1 VSALAGDSSESD
13 AGADEDGSEG
23 DRSDSQARL
32 PVSISD
38 DDDRMGAAGAADENG
53 EFSVY
58 DADSDASDSAVDTE
72 ADPEY
77 LHAMARSLD
86 PSSQI
91 RSLGQRLL
99 LRNQESKQGL

>member
-1 VSALAGDSSESD
+1 
-13 AGADEDGSEG
+13 
-23 DRSDSQARL
+23 
-32 PVSISD
+32 
-38 DDDRMGAAGAADENG
+38 MGPAGAADENG

-86 PSSQI
+86 PSAQI
-91 RSLGQRLL
+91 RSRGQRLL
-99 LRNQESKQGL
+99 LRNQESKQGI